1 MYNNHNKLDNML
13 KRHDSV
19 SKFFA
24 VVRCR
29 YRRKSGCYQKV
40 LSMGKILNQTPTM
53 GMARKTG
60 VAKDWVMYPQQ
71 LMLHRNFCM
80 MGISRRNHQLRRLN
94 QICMPP
100 LHHLQE

>member
-1 MYNNHNKLDNML
+1 
-13 KRHDSV
+13 
-19 SKFFA
+19 
-24 VVRCR
+24 
-29 YRRKSGCYQKV
+29 
-40 LSMGKILNQTPTM
+40 MGKILNQTPTM

-71 LMLHRNFCM
+71 LILHRNFCI

-100 LHHLQE
+100 LHHLQETKKKKIKVAETGRRSMTYRRRQRRFQVRF